1 MTYEQQYLNILHN
14 ILEDGWKKKTRNGST
29 KSLFGKSISHKMS
42 DGFPILT
49 TRKINFKNAVV
60 ELLWFLKG
68 NTSIKFLLENNC
80 HIWTGDCYSKY
91 LKFTRNLEEPDYRY
105 LVDSPEDNKM
115 RPFTV
120 KEFENQIIND
130 SAFSSQFGD
139 VGKLYPYQWR
149 TFDTID
155 GATIDQIQYV
165 IDELKTSPDSRRI
178 CVDSWDVE
186 NLGNMIIYPC
196 HPFFQ
201 FFSRELTFT
210 ERYSYFCNLMNKG
223 GISFNIEENHQGL
236 SEEEIT
242 KELDWA
248 NVPKRNVSLQ
258 FTMRSSDVPLGLPT
272 NMMVYALLLEMVAK
286 EVNMIPDEL
295 LYNGGDVHIYENQI
309 EGVKE
314 QLSRTPLVLPTLKMK
329 NRKSIN
335 DYRVEDFELVDYN
348 HHNPIKYPLSN

>member
-1 MTYEQQYLNILHN
+1 MTYEQQYLNILRD
-14 ILEDGWKKKTRNGST
+14 ILDEGWEKKTRNGIT
-29 KSLFGKSISHKMS
+29 KSLFGKSIRHEMS

-68 NTSIKFLLENNC
+68 NTSIKFLLENDC

-91 LKFTRNLEEPDYRY
+91 LKLKRTLDEDDYRCS
-105 LVDSPEDNKM
+105 VDGSGKEI
-115 RPFTV
+115 RCFTL
-120 KEFENQIIND
+120 KEFENQILND
-130 SAFSSQFGD
+130 SAFHAIFGD

-165 IDELKTSPDSRRI
+165 IDELKTNPDSRRI

-201 FFSRELTFT
+201 FFSRELTFN
-210 ERYSYFCNLMNKG
+210 ERYSYFCNMMNKG
-223 GISFNIEENHQGL
+223 GISFNIDENHHGL
-236 SEEEIT
+236 NEEEIT

-248 NVPKRNVSLQ
+248 KIPKRSVSLQ

-272 NMMVYALLLEMVAK
+272 NMMVYALLLEMIAK
-286 EVNMIPDEL
+286 EVNMIPEEL
-295 LYNGGDVHIYENQI
+295 LYNGGDVHVYGNQI
-309 EGVKE
+309 EGVEE
-314 QLSRTPLVLPTLKMK
+314 QLSRVPLILPTLKMK
-329 NRKSIN
+329 NRKSID
-335 DYRVEDFELVDYN
+335 DYQVEDFELVNYN
-348 HHNPIKYPLSN
+348 HHRFIKYPLSN